1 MKELLI
7 LKGNTIG
14 FHPQTQSCIIQV
26 LIQFHMKVL
35 LKKPFILMVT
45 TWNFADRLN
54 SGKTSRHNMVYE
66 CIYFDYFGPDAT
78 LDFHVED
85 QPY

>member
-1 MKELLI
+1 MKELLK
-7 LKGNTIG
+7 LKGNTTG
-14 FHPQTQSCIIQV
+14 FHPQTQKLELYNTSINTVPYEGTPKEAIH
-26 LIQFHMKVL
+26 LNGNNM
-35 LKKPFILMVT
+35 
-45 TWNFADRLN
+45 DRLN